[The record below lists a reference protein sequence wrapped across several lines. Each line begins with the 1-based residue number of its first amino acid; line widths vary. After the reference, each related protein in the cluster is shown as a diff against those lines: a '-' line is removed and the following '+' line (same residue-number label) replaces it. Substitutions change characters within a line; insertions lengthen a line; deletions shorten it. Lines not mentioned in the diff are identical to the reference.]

1 MISIDF
7 LVRLGTISFST
18 MLFLIVFCLIY
29 HQKALRYQKLAE
41 RLEEHCLEL
50 EKELLIMK
58 RRANLRIVSKAKE
71 RSS

>member
-58 RRANLRIVSKAKE
+58 CRANLRIVSKAKE